1 MIQLIAILIQPWTR
15 KKHNSNSTMDKEK
28 AILNRNTKI
37 KAPTTVIL
45 RDSILKYVYGNAIS
59 KATKF
64 KRHVVVKQLSVAKV
78 DNIKHY
84 MKPTQEKSLAEIIF
98 HIKTNDLVTMKE
110 SNEIAKEIVQPAKSA
125 KTDKNK
131 VVISSLVPRKD
142 KLNAKAREVNTFLK
156 EKCKESNFD
165 LIYHF
170 NINPI
175 VIPVQEVYT

>member
-1 MIQLIAILIQPWTR
+1 MN
-15 KKHNSNSTMDKEK
+15 KGKTM
-28 AILNRNTKI
+28 LNRNTKI

-45 RDSILKYVYGNAIS
+45 RDLILKYVYGNAIS
-59 KATKF
+59 KTTKF
-64 KRHVVVKQLSVAKV
+64 KRHVVKHLSVAKV

-98 HIKTNDLVTMKE
+98 HIETNDLITMKE

-175 VIPVQEVYT
+175 FIPVQEVYT